1 MAPAPRSITRAGLI
15 RLARISL
22 IVMITVDVV
31 CGAGV
36 FYFLGLAKRPHHLV
50 LASVWTGVS
59 VVVFGATTGWLYWL
73 NIRRARRLPDSD
85 GYADVSQRRE
95 RALVLVRAFRRGN
108 MSDEETVERLADL
121 ERMISTP
128 HWLDLMFQEMP
139 ELSDEE
145 VVDRALA
152 YRPLA
157 P

>member
-1 MAPAPRSITRAGLI
+1 MAPTARSITRAGLI
-15 RLARISL
+15 RLARLTLIYL
-22 IVMITVDVV
+22 IVVDVI
-31 CGAGV
+31 CAAGV

-73 NIRRARRLPDSD
+73 NMRRARRLPDSD
-85 GYADVSQRRE
+85 VYADVSQRRE

-108 MSDEETVERLADL
+108 LSDQETVERLADL
-121 ERMISTP
+121 ERLIPTP

-139 ELSDEE
+139 GLSDEE
-145 VVDRALA
+145 VVDRALT

>member
-1 MAPAPRSITRAGLI
+1 M
-15 RLARISL
+15 RLARLWL
-22 IVMITVDVV
+22 IVMIMVDVI

-50 LASVWTGVS
+50 PASAWTGVF
-59 VVVFGATTGWLYWL
+59 VVVVGATTGWLYWL
-73 NIRRARRLPDSD
+73 NMRRARRLPDSG

-95 RALVLVRAFRRGN
+95 RALILVRACRRGN

-121 ERMISTP
+121 EHLIPTP
-128 HWLDLMFQEMP
+128 HWIDLMFLEMP

-152 YRPLA
+152 DRPLA
-157 P
+157 H

>member
-1 MAPAPRSITRAGLI
+1 M
-15 RLARISL
+15 
-22 IVMITVDVV
+22 VTVDVI

-73 NIRRARRLPDSD
+73 NMRRARRLPDSD

-108 MSDEETVERLADL
+108 MSDEDTVERLADL
-121 ERMISTP
+121 ERLIPTP
-128 HWLDLMFQEMP
+128 QWLDLMFQEKP